1 MSRMETTWASVIS
14 WARQTALPG
23 ASIDE
28 AEARQALTRAS
39 ESLRSASAAAAPDP
53 APRVDGDARQALLDA
68 VYLVAAADGQISDEE
83 RGKVESVVGAL
94 FGGAVGAEEIG
105 ARLAAAREYIQ
116 THGAVALTEVIA
128 KTVTETDGRASIL
141 AYASAVGWLGRGIG
155 AKEGLVLQALA
166 RAFGISVADLH
177 KLMVVGKLA

>member
-14 WARQTALPG
+14 WARSTAKPG

-28 AEARQALTRAS
+28 AEAHQALTRAS
-39 ESLRSASAAAAPDP
+39 ESLKSASAATAPP
-53 APRVDGDARQALLDA
+53 PSPRAEGDTKQALLDA

-83 RGKVESVVGAL
+83 RGKVEAVVGAL
-94 FGGAVGAEEIG
+94 FGDAVGAEEID
-105 ARLAAAREYIQ
+105 ARLAAAREFIQ
-116 THGAVALTEVIA
+116 AHGAVALTEVIA

-177 KLMVVGKLA
+177 KLMSVGKLA